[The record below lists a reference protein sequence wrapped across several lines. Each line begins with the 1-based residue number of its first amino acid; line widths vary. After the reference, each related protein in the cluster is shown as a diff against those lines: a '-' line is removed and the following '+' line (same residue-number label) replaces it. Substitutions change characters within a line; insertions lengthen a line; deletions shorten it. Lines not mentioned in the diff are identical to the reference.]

1 MYIPPSGISAVTRAK
16 VEDAW
21 AVCRHLRRIGNAD
34 GQGRWLGIADG
45 QGRRLGIADGQGRRL
60 GIAGAA
66 LCDKAQPVGRAV
78 HLSTTIYT

>member
-16 VEDAW
+16 VEDAC

-34 GQGRWLGIADG
+34 GQGRW
-45 QGRRLGIADGQGRRL
+45 LGIADGQGRRL